1 MYDPKITKFERYYL
15 TNAFF
20 FKYLFT
26 CSRNTGGVSPP
37 LVRTNGLRLFIPG
50 LSPLA
55 IGASK
60 FVEDCLRWLRRSV
73 LI

>member
-1 MYDPKITKFERYYL
+1 MNNKLGT
-15 TNAFF
+15 
-20 FKYLFT
+20 
-26 CSRNTGGVSPP
+26 NTGGASPP

-50 LSPLA
+50 LSPLV

-60 FVEDCLRWLRRSV
+60 FDDDCLRWLRRSE

>member
-1 MYDPKITKFERYYL
+1 MTPKLQNLNDTIL
-15 TNAFF
+15 QMLF

-26 CSRNTGGVSPP
+26 CSKNTGGVSPP

>member
-1 MYDPKITKFERYYL
+1 MTPKLQNLENKILQMLFL
-15 TNAFF
+15 
-20 FKYLFT
+20 KYLFT
-26 CSRNTGGVSPP
+26 CSTNTGGASPP

-50 LSPLA
+50 LSPLV

-60 FVEDCLRWLRRSV
+60 FDDDCLRWLRRSE